1 VFLEAG
7 FTTRIG
13 GASIAPM
20 GLFPAVPTLNA
31 ELAAWRRGFRLVAGV
46 DEAGCGPL
54 AGPVVA
60 GAVILDPNAARIWW
74 CELRDSKQIT
84 AEERERLST
93 LLHAEFACGIG
104 VADHEYID
112 EHGLTAA
119 RKHAMREAV
128 GALPE
133 RPQMLLIDAVRL
145 PEFRHRAIIHGDA
158 IVASIAAAS
167 IVAKVARDAM
177 MTREHETYPQ
187 YGFDSHKGYSTPEHK
202 RALDEH
208 GPCAIHRRL
217 FAPVR
222 AALEAHGLPVPALRA
237 PLEAAIPA

>member
-1 VFLEAG
+1 
-7 FTTRIG
+7 
-13 GASIAPM
+13 M
-20 GLFPAVPTLNA
+20 GLFPSVPTLNT
-31 ELAAWRRGFRLVAGV
+31 ELAAWRRGFRIVAGV

-60 GAVILDPNAARIWW
+60 GAVVLDPNAARTWW
-74 CELRDSKQIT
+74 SELRDSKQID
-84 AEERERLST
+84 AEQRTRLSA
-93 LLHAEFACGIG
+93 LLRDDCAFGVG
-104 VADHEYID
+104 VASHEFID

-119 RKHAMREAV
+119 RKHAMREAIR
-128 GALPE
+128 ALPE
-133 RPQMLLIDAVRL
+133 RPEMVLIDAVRL
-145 PEFRHRAIIHGDA
+145 PEYRHQAIIHGDA

-177 MTREHETYPQ
+177 MTEQHETYPQ

-237 PLEAAIPA
+237 PIEAGSAA

>member
-1 VFLEAG
+1 
-7 FTTRIG
+7 
-13 GASIAPM
+13 M
-20 GLFPAVPTLNA
+20 GLFPAVPTLSA
-31 ELAAWRRGFRLVAGV
+31 ELAAWRRGFRVVAGV

-60 GAVILDPNAARIWW
+60 GAVVLEPDAARTWW
-74 CELRDSKQIT
+74 GDLRDSKQID
-84 AEERERLST
+84 AEKRERLSAM
-93 LLHAEFACGIG
+93 LRDECAWGIG
-104 VADHEYID
+104 VASHAYID

-128 GALPE
+128 RALPE
-133 RPQMLLIDAVRL
+133 RPQLLLIDAVQL
-145 PEFRHRAIIHGDA
+145 PEYRHRAIIHGDA

-177 MTREHETYPQ
+177 MTAQHETYPQ

-202 RALDEH
+202 RALQEH

-222 AALEAHGLPVPALRA
+222 AALEARGSPVPDLRA
-237 PLEAAIPA
+237 PIETGSAA